1 MPPTPTALRWVPTLA
16 ITAVLVSLTLRIAAA
31 ERPAYDLRVRLD
43 PALGT
48 IDAHVDI
55 SQPGSSTFLLARDL
69 AIHRVVADGVPTRFE
84 EGVSETGGART
95 VTVPGPPPNH
105 LIVEYG
111 GHLRPGSFPRL
122 TSQVNMVGPA
132 LVELASYVTWY
143 PRFRASGAFTF
154 RLTTD
159 VPVAFNTVANGR
171 LLREEERPTGRRVA
185 EWVSHSA
192 VSDITIVSAPGLH
205 PAPPAR
211 DGTQVEIYSTS
222 LPADYVAAMTKDVS
236 AAVRYLQRM
245 AGASA
250 VSHHVKIVYS
260 PRPGWGYARQPLIVV
275 SEENARA
282 ATGQPYGRARDLRYL
297 VHEAAHDWWH
307 QADAA
312 TPEDWINEGLA
323 EYSALLACR
332 ATVGPEF
339 ADVLVAE
346 YAERSASSPS
356 ANAILE
362 TDGGSPDR
370 ELNRYV
376 RPVLMFEE
384 VRRRHGDERM
394 TGFLR
399 ALHARFVQAGHA
411 TTGALLDE
419 AEAHFGSQ
427 GREDIR
433 LALHR
438 TDWRP
443 ANAAPAYVFSA
454 RDAVW
459 LGTWTGTLT
468 QGSITNAVVLRLLRR
483 GNQLAGTLDHPDPSA
498 PAIPLSAVRID
509 EDTLLFALGAF
520 GISFKGRLETDATVM
535 HGEWTQGGASYSLKL
550 TRREPGTP

>member
-1 MPPTPTALRWVPTLA
+1 MALRWALA
-16 ITAVLVSLTLRIAAA
+16 LAVAVLALATLRVEAA

-43 PALGT
+43 PALGA

-55 SQPGSSTFLLARDL
+55 SHPGSSTFLLARDL
-69 AIHRVVADGVPTRFE
+69 TIRRIVADGVPTRFE
-84 EGVSETGGART
+84 EGVSDTGGARA

-105 LIVEYG
+105 LVVEYAG
-111 GHLRPGSFPRL
+111 LLRPGSFPRL

-143 PRFRASGAFTF
+143 PRFPACGAFTF
-154 RLTTD
+154 RLITD
-159 VPVAFNTVANGR
+159 APVAFDTVANGR
-171 LLREEERPTGRRVA
+171 LLREEEGPVGRRVS
-185 EWVSHSA
+185 EWTSYSA
-192 VSDITIVSAPGLH
+192 ASDITIVSAPGLH
-205 PAPPAR
+205 PASPAR

-222 LPADYVAAMTKDVS
+222 LPADYVDAMTKDVS
-236 AAVRYLQRM
+236 AAVRYLQRT
-245 AGASA
+245 AGASSA
-250 VSHHVKIVYS
+250 SDPVRIVYS
-260 PRPGWGYARQPLIVV
+260 PRPGWGYVRQPLIVV

-282 ATGQPYGRARDLRYL
+282 ATSQPFGRARDLRYL
-297 VHEAAHDWWH
+297 AHEVAHYWWH

-332 ATVGPEF
+332 TIVGAEF

-346 YAERSASSPS
+346 YAERSASGPS
-356 ANAILE
+356 ATAILE

-399 ALHARFVQAGHA
+399 ALHTRFVQAGHA
-411 TTGALLDE
+411 TTGAVLDE
-419 AEAHFGSQ
+419 AEAQFGSQ
-427 GREDIR
+427 GREDIS
-433 LALHR
+433 LALLR

-443 ANAAPAYVFSA
+443 ANAAPAYAFSA
-454 RDAVW
+454 RDAAW

-483 GNQLAGTLDHPDPSA
+483 GDQLVGTLDHPDPSA

-509 EDTLLFALGAF
+509 EGTLRFALGAF
-520 GISFKGRLETDATVM
+520 GISFKGHLETDATVM
-535 HGEWTQGGASYSLKL
+535 RGEWTQGGASYSLAL